1 LATPITQQTMRL
13 KGENPPNVTVD
24 SPSLKVEDGQRA
36 IHVRHLGTVQI
47 LKPLVTPESE
57 AASRRRNAKR
67 TDRNYSQAYRGLSI
81 VGGLLAL
88 LAVIASG
95 IMFLGVQ
102 DPAAG
107 GITATQFRR
116 QSPLPKAPGTWV
128 TLPSRVPPRL
138 PVETVRDYRVIK
150 AVKRD
155 RRSVPTVDRPVLL
168 ARRVR
173 IIKTPRL
180 IRTRFVPT
188 TLIIYAE
195 NGVIKSRIEPQLTA
209 VYKKSPDL
217 SR

>member
-1 LATPITQQTMRL
+1 MRF
-13 KGENPPNVTVD
+13 KGKNPPIVTVD
-24 SPSLKVEDGQRA
+24 SPAVKVEDGQRA
-36 IHVRHLGTVQI
+36 TRVRHLGTVQI

-81 VGGLLAL
+81 VGGLLTL
-88 LAVIASG
+88 LALIVSG

-102 DPAAG
+102 DPAAEG
-107 GITATQFRR
+107 VTSTQVRR

-128 TLPSRVPPRL
+128 TLPSRLRPGS
-138 PVETVRDYRVIK
+138 PVETVTGYRVIK
-150 AVKRD
+150 PVKRD
-155 RRSVPTVDRPVLL
+155 ARSLPTVHRPVLL
-168 ARRVR
+168 ARRAR
-173 IIKTPRL
+173 IIKAPKL
-180 IRTRFVPT
+180 IRTKFVPT

-209 VYKKSPDL
+209 VYKKSPDI